1 MFFPFIPAQI
11 IFIHMHHEMHRSGI
25 YRVIKKTLDSL
36 RKHLIHKR
44 EQLHKVVNRKKSVIP
59 SIQLT
64 RHRAVLCMRINCC
77 TDEEIGNKVIVK
89 KILPQNAVQA
99 LSSEKMQKI

>member
-44 EQLHKVVNRKKSVIP
+44 KQLHKVVNRKKSD
-59 SIQLT
+59 SKYTAYKAQSSAL
-64 RHRAVLCMRINCC
+64 H
-77 TDEEIGNKVIVK
+77 ENK
-89 KILPQNAVQA
+89 L
-99 LSSEKMQKI
+99 LY